1 MDEKT
6 RSNYIPSI
14 KDSFCLKNTH
24 RFKVKGW
31 QKIFHVSEN
40 QKRVGLAVLT
50 PNKIEFKPKML
61 TKEFIIK

>member
-1 MDEKT
+1 MDGKT

-14 KDSFCLKNTH
+14 KDSLCLKNTH

-31 QKIFHVSEN
+31 QKIFHISEN

-50 PNKIEFKPKML
+50 PKIEFKQKML